1 MKHKIVID
9 CRMIHYSGIGTYIK
23 SVIPGLMDKI
33 NNCSFY
39 LIVNYSVNYFLK
51 NNNATLIKIEA
62 KPYSI
67 KEQFEIRNK
76 IPKKISLYWSP
87 HYINPLFLHANY
99 LLTIHDL
106 YHLNKT
112 RNLFKRIYSYLYFS
126 HIKFYQYNIIA
137 VSNFTMNEL
146 VAFNFNPSNI
156 TVIHNGLPENF
167 KDLKIKRKNFIL
179 TVGNMK
185 KNKNILR
192 LVMAFESIQDVI
204 DLDLYIVGEYENIRD
219 RDEEALNKI
228 MINDRIKLLGVLEKN
243 MLEKYYNEAFF
254 YIQPSIYEGFG
265 YPPLEAMS
273 CGCPVLSSNK
283 GSLAEICRNA
293 ALYFDAY
300 DYNDIALKMKDFI
313 YNKDLYEEYI
323 VRSKKNIKNYKL
335 TTTINKTAELIDS
348 IIK

>member
-1 MKHKIVID
+1 
-9 CRMIHYSGIGTYIK
+9 
-23 SVIPGLMDKI
+23 
-33 NNCSFY
+33 
-39 LIVNYSVNYFLK
+39 
-51 NNNATLIKIEA
+51 
-62 KPYSI
+62 
-67 KEQFEIRNK
+67 
-76 IPKKISLYWSP
+76 
-87 HYINPLFLHANY
+87 
-99 LLTIHDL
+99 
-106 YHLNKT
+106 
-112 RNLFKRIYSYLYFS
+112 
-126 HIKFYQYNIIA
+126 
-137 VSNFTMNEL
+137 
-146 VAFNFNPSNI
+146 
-156 TVIHNGLPENF
+156 
-167 KDLKIKRKNFIL
+167 
-179 TVGNMK
+179 
-185 KNKNILR
+185 
-192 LVMAFESIQDVI
+192 MAFESIQDII

-283 GSLAEICRNA
+283 GSLAEVCRDA

-323 VRSKKNIKNYKL
+323 DRSKKNIKNYKL